1 MLTIFTSAGEIAY
14 DVRGSGPTVV
24 FLPSGAHRRRDYDEL
39 RDMLPERF
47 RSISV
52 DWPGHGES
60 AAASWTADEL
70 GLAGL
75 VEEILDQL
83 APDGAVLVGNSIGG
97 NVAARIAVRRPALV
111 SGLMLIDSG
120 GFEPSRLPSRMFCAL
135 MSRPWFVR
143 VVYPGFS
150 RWYMRSRTSADR
162 RARADAIATTR
173 TAAGRKAVAQMWHSF
188 TLPEHDLRGQA
199 AQITAPTVVAWGR
212 QDPVLPLDAAE
223 TAHDLIS
230 DSKLVVID
238 SGHCPHTSNP
248 AAVAA
253 HLVPLLDAAFPAAG
267 SSGPIESASAR
278 GEDDKA
284 GKRGSE

>member
-1 MLTIFTSAGEIAY
+1 MLTLLTSAGEIAY
-14 DVRGSGPTVV
+14 DARGSGPAVV
-24 FLPSGAHRRRDYDEL
+24 LLPSGAHRRRDYDAL
-39 RDMLPERF
+39 RDLLPERF
-47 RSISV
+47 RSIGV

-60 AAASWTADEL
+60 AAGSRSADEL
-70 GLAGL
+70 DLAGL

-83 APDGAVLVGNSIGG
+83 APGGAVLVGNSIGG

-111 SGLMLIDSG
+111 AGLMFIDGG
-120 GFEPSRLPSRMFCAL
+120 GFEASRLPSRMFCAL

-143 VVYPGFS
+143 MVYPAFS

-173 TAAGRKAVAQMWHSF
+173 TAAGRKAVAEMWHSF

-199 AQITAPTVVAWGR
+199 RQITAPTVVVWGR
-212 QDPVLPLDAAE
+212 HDPVLPLKAAE
-223 TAHDLIS
+223 TAHDLIP

-238 SGHCPHTSNP
+238 SGHSPHTSDP
-248 AAVAA
+248 EAVAA

-267 SSGPIESASAR
+267 SSSPIASASAR
-278 GEDDKA
+278 GEDGTA
-284 GKRGSE
+284 